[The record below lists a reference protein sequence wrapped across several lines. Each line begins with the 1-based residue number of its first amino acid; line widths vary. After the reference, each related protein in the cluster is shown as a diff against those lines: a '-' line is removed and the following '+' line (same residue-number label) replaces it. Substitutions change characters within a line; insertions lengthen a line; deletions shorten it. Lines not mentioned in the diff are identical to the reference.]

1 MVGFEPR
8 WGRCR
13 LDGEGTVSAGRRKAQ
28 QSGGSRQGRVL
39 GWNSGSFLRA
49 DCPMPPR
56 FVPVV
61 QWGTHNPDRL
71 QSWETGSGSACPMTH
86 HEQRWGPSQPPLSP
100 SSKPSSESRL
110 RPGLMGHRLATEA
123 WIYGLKSILCACQ
136 PPMPPS
142 LPWGLESCRDPGPP
156 AFPPPLLPLSPLFT

>member
-8 WGRCR
+8 WGRCQ
-13 LDGEGTVSAGRRKAQ
+13 LDGEGTVSAGRQKAQ
-28 QSGGSRQGRVL
+28 QSGGGRQGRVL

-61 QWGTHNPDRL
+61 QWGTHSPVGL
-71 QSWETGSGSACPMTH
+71 QSWETGSGSACPMTQ

-100 SSKPSSESRL
+100 SSKPSSESKL
-110 RPGLMGHRLATEA
+110 RPGLMGQSPGWPRRLGFMGYKIHPLPLTAPDA
-123 WIYGLKSILCACQ
+123 SI
-136 PPMPPS
+136 PS
-142 LPWGLESCRDPGPP
+142 LGSGRPP
-156 AFPPPLLPLSPLFT
+156 